1 MPAAQGQRTHSART
15 NLIFHEVNFGLPA
28 NWAFSATS
36 HGKGPW
42 DGVAGCAKR
51 EAALESLRRPEEN
64 QIQTAMDLYD
74 FFKEKFRAL
83 QVEFISSDQISQLED
98 DILVE
103 RFKVAKTIKD
113 TLGFHN
119 FSSIPG
125 NHQEV
130 LVKKYSLSE
139 EEGFSCDRLEKE
151 VKADHKS
158 SSGKYCIS

>member
-1 MPAAQGQRTHSART
+1 MLSEIQYFSDGCSKQYKNKKNFL
-15 NLIFHEVNFGLPA
+15 NLTFHEVDFGVPA

-36 HGKGPW
+36 HGKGPC

-74 FFKEKFRAL
+74 FVKEKFRAL

-98 DILVE
+98 EILVE
-103 RFKVAKTIKD
+103 RFEVAKTIKG

-125 NHQEV
+125 NHREV

-139 EEGFSCDRLEKE
+139 DEKK
-151 VKADHKS
+151 VSVVTGLRRK
-158 SSGKYCIS
+158 